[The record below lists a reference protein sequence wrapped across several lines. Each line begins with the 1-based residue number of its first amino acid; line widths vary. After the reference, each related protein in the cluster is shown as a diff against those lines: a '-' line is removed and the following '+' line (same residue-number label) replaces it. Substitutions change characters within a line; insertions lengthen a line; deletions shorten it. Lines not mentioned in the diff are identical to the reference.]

1 MNTTHEC
8 TAHDTGDAT
17 GTLGR
22 LGEALASPTRQR
34 ILLSLMFG
42 PAYPSQLAADQGRGR
57 PAISN
62 HLACL
67 RGCGLV
73 STTTEGRRTRYEL
86 ADPRIADA
94 LRILL
99 SVDLGAHAD
108 ACTSSIAGGAR

>member
-42 PAYPSQLAADQGRGR
+42 PAYPSQLAADQGRSR

-73 STTTEGRRTRYEL
+73 KVVPEGRRLRYEI
-86 ADPRIADA
+86 ADRRIAEA
-94 LRILL
+94 LSLL
-99 SVDLGAHAD
+99 MSIEAD
-108 ACTSSIAGGAR
+108 GSLAACELRP